1 MKRSAFITC
10 LVAVAL
16 AGWLWIQIQE
26 ARREARTSLCQNQLR
41 FVGIYLKNYVSAHG
55 HLPLATTRDG
65 SGKPLHSWRLAILE
79 TWEYFDFD
87 EHMDK
92 SKPWAD
98 PNNRKFFEAFDESP
112 FRCPSAKA
120 AKGITQYVAL
130 VGPDTPWDPAIQI
143 DDLSEENLM
152 VLEWPNSDIYWA
164 EPRDITLSELKALIH
179 SGELATEH
187 SRSLRYLDWSS
198 TVREIPLND
207 ATFSV
212 VKRLVT
218 VAPSSEQDSVE

>member
-1 MKRSAFITC
+1 MKRSAFIAC
-10 LVAVAL
+10 FVAVGL
-16 AGWLWIQIQE
+16 AGWLSIQD
-26 ARREARTSLCQNQLR
+26 ARRESRANLCLNQLR
-41 FVGIYLKNYVSAHG
+41 SIGVYLENYVSAHG
-55 HLPLATTRDG
+55 RLPLAWTRDG

-79 TWEYFDFD
+79 MREYFDFD

-92 SKPWAD
+92 SKPWTD
-98 PNNRKFFEAFDESP
+98 LNNRKFFKAFDESP
-112 FRCPSAKA
+112 FCCPSAKA
-120 AKGITQYVAL
+120 AKGITQYVAI
-130 VGPDTPWDPAIQI
+130 VGPDTPWDPTIRI
-143 DDLSEENLM
+143 EDLREENLM

-187 SRSLRYLDWSS
+187 SQALRYLDWSN

-218 VAPSSEQDSVE
+218 VAPASEQDSVE